1 MRSRVQTRVVS
12 HRHPAIDGDDLAGD
26 IAGGWRSQVED
37 QAGNFLAVAK
47 RTEGDPA
54 EDFVL
59 NGLGETGRHIG
70 INKTGGYRVTG
81 HIAAGEF
88 TRDGFGEAKKTRRE
102 DARI

>member
-1 MRSRVQTRVVS
+1 MRSRTETHVVS

-26 IAGGWRSQVED
+26 IAGGWRSQVEN

-47 RTEGDPA
+47 RTEGNPA

-59 NGLGETGRHIG
+59 NVLGETGRHIG